1 MDWGQQVKNSNE
13 QALNG
18 FYQTTRSRFE
28 RIERK
33 SLIIDVQ
40 IGTATS
46 FSLTLHEPLKIDKLS
61 DVYLDSF
68 TTYKSI
74 AKYDVADSS
83 NIAFLL
89 GINEF
94 NINSNSGG
102 NANAFNKIIIPNS
115 SVDATSSVS
124 HKDKKFNYV
133 CSINPTTLSQI
144 NGTIT
149 NLDGGAAFAT
159 SFNADNGSRFIAE
172 FIIAARD

>member
-28 RIERK
+28 RVERK
-33 SLIIDVQ
+33 SLIIDDT
-40 IGTATS
+40 IANGTT

-68 TTYKSI
+68 TTKNCL
-74 AKYDVADSS
+74 S
-83 NIAFLL
+83 NDTNINSMAFLL

-102 NANAFNKIIIPNS
+102 NSNAFNKIIVPNAQ
-115 SVDATSSVS
+115 SVPTGTQVTTS

-133 CSINPTTLSQI
+133 CSVNPTTLSQI
-144 NGTIT
+144 NGTVT
-149 NLDGGAAFAT
+149 NLNNTTIFGAGG
-159 SFNADNGSRFIAE
+159 RFIAE
-172 FIIAARD
+172 FIIVARD